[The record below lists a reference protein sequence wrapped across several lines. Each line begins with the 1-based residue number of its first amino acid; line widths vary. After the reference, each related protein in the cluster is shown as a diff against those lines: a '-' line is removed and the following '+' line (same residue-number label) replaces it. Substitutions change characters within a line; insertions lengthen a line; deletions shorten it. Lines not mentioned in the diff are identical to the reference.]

1 MRAWWTFWA
10 TALLGAV
17 LWIAVPLVAGRT
29 RFRAILDDPIG
40 LAILLLP
47 LVAGGVN
54 LILNRQT
61 HETVCRIEAQRHRS
75 FRAIARD
82 GYSARAFGIT
92 GVALLAVAVAVL
104 AVRWLGAP

>member
-29 RFRAILDDPIG
+29 GFRAVLDDPLG
-40 LAILLLP
+40 LAALLLP

-54 LILNRQT
+54 LILFRRT
-61 HETVCRIEAQRHRS
+61 HETVCRVEAQRHRF
-75 FRAIARD
+75 FRAIAGD
-82 GYSARAFGIT
+82 GYSARAFGVT
-92 GVALLAVAVAVL
+92 GLVLLAVAVAVL